1 MFNLLNTFKRYWIAF
16 VLCLS
21 LVAGSI
27 ATVQS
32 YRVSTKNDQIKKLSM
47 EVAALKRSN
56 VLMQRLQQN
65 NARIEENKNYVL
77 EGLRSAEGYDQD
89 LPFGIRTL
97 LDGVQQRD
105 SIE

>member
-1 MFNLLNTFKRYWIAF
+1 MFNLLYVFKRYWVVF

-21 LVAGSI
+21 LVAGSV

-32 YRVSTKNDQIKKLSM
+32 YRVSAKNDQIEKLNT

-56 VLMQRLQQN
+56 VLMQRLTEN
-65 NARIEENKNYVL
+65 NARLEDNKNYVL

-97 LDGVQQRD
+97 LNGVQ
-105 SIE
+105 